1 MSDIETKVD
10 DTVNTSVDNTEIET
24 GVMSYEG
31 ALNRII
37 AGIDN
42 PEDFD
47 DEIAVLVG
55 LVAESK
61 KWDDAT
67 DYKAKYLSLKDK
79 YTKRFGE
86 MIEDGGYSPS
96 DVNKPPISRSR
107 VTIDDLDFDGMTE

>member
-10 DTVNTSVDNTEIET
+10 DTEVETEVVT
-24 GVMSYEG
+24 YEE

-37 AGIDN
+37 GVIDN

-47 DEIAVLVG
+47 DEIAALVG

-61 KWDDAT
+61 KWNDAT

-86 MIEDGGYSPS
+86 MIEDGRLSPS
-96 DVNKPPISRSR
+96 DVNKPPISRNR
-107 VTIDDLDFDGMTE
+107 VTIDDLDFNGMTE